1 MFWLKVQSQQ
11 KLQIID
17 LNVEV
22 GMMHLLPLVNC
33 ALTGVKTSP
42 RCLPPE
48 GNPCCQIKFP
58 SITLQDHVISRVF
71 LDHSSIISSAQSNDM
86 CKGNE

>member
-22 GMMHLLPLVNC
+22 GMMHVLPLVNC
-33 ALTGVKTSP
+33 VLTGVKTSP
-42 RCLPPE
+42 SCLPLRGIPAA
-48 GNPCCQIKFP
+48 KL
-58 SITLQDHVISRVF
+58 SF
-71 LDHSSIISSAQSNDM
+71 LLLHSMIMSYPDYS
-86 CKGNE
+86 

>member
-11 KLQIID
+11 KCQIID

-22 GMMHLLPLVNC
+22 MMHLLPLVNC

-42 RCLPPE
+42 RCLPLRGIPAAKLSFLPLQSRIMSYPE
-48 GNPCCQIKFP
+48 Y
-58 SITLQDHVISRVF
+58 S
-71 LDHSSIISSAQSNDM
+71 
-86 CKGNE
+86 